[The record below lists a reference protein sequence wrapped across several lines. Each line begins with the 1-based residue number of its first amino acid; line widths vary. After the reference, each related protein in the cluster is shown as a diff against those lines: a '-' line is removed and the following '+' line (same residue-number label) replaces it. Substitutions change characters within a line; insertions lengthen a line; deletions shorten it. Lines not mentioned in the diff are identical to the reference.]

1 MDETSCMPNRIINPN
16 NKLYKDEQLNRDY
29 QITDISEN
37 NIREQMPEIFNIL
50 LIDRTT
56 STADEINNIIWAN
69 DNYSQYNHTAYSPSA
84 QIRPELITGNMA
96 KIIMPRAL
104 KPREQQKE
112 RTKSKAEV
120 FTPIWVVQKQND
132 ILEKE
137 YANDDLDTYIK
148 RKWLEISCGE
158 APYMVTRYDMNSG
171 QMIPLQKRV
180 GFVDRKLKRI
190 NAEINDKKEWQ
201 RFAIK
206 AYQASYGFEWNGDSL
221 LLARENLFYT
231 CCDYY
236 FAKWQE
242 EPLYEFLKN
251 VAEVI
256 SYNLFQMDALQQIIP
271 LSEQQASLC
280 DNQLTSFSQENNVQ
294 QLLKNHG
301 KRVKI
306 MNWDIGE
313 MIFFG
318 EGDR

>member
-1 MDETSCMPNRIINPN
+1 MPNRIINPN

-29 QITDISEN
+29 PVTDISEN

-69 DNYSQYNHTAYSPSA
+69 DNYSQYNHTAYASSA

-132 ILEKE
+132 ILDKE

-148 RKWLEISCGE
+148 RKQLEISCGE

-190 NAEINDKKEWQ
+190 NAEINLSLDIYTRIFINDKVTTDDGKKV
-201 RFAIK
+201 FIGYLLGYVLG
-206 AYQASYGFEWNGDSL
+206 YQFY
-221 LLARENLFYT
+221 ENL
-231 CCDYY
+231 
-236 FAKWQE
+236 
-242 EPLYEFLKN
+242 
-251 VAEVI
+251 
-256 SYNLFQMDALQQIIP
+256 
-271 LSEQQASLC
+271 
-280 DNQLTSFSQENNVQ
+280 
-294 QLLKNHG
+294 
-301 KRVKI
+301 KI
-306 MNWDIGE
+306 MNFPSKKSSKAIYVTYPISNTTSFNRLFDDKKLW
-313 MIFFG
+313 
-318 EGDR
+318 

>member
-1 MDETSCMPNRIINPN
+1 MPNRIINPN

-69 DNYSQYNHTAYSPSA
+69 DNYSQYNHIAYAPSA
-84 QIRPELITGNMA
+84 QIRPELITGKMA

-171 QMIPLQKRV
+171 QMI
-180 GFVDRKLKRI
+180 
-190 NAEINDKKEWQ
+190 AKKS
-201 RFAIK
+201 RF
-206 AYQASYGFEWNGDSL
+206 
-221 LLARENLFYT
+221 
-231 CCDYY
+231 C
-236 FAKWQE
+236 
-242 EPLYEFLKN
+242 
-251 VAEVI
+251 
-256 SYNLFQMDALQQIIP
+256 
-271 LSEQQASLC
+271 
-280 DNQLTSFSQENNVQ
+280 
-294 QLLKNHG
+294 
-301 KRVKI
+301 
-306 MNWDIGE
+306 
-313 MIFFG
+313 
-318 EGDR
+318 